1 MSIHYSSR
9 NQQRR
14 TQLDAHLEPAVVSGR
29 LPLPRPER
37 KLRHHHRQRHRPSF
51 YNVRT
56 LNDLYGFQIG
66 GRYRRCCH
74 RFFWDVTGKAGVF
87 GNAAEQSQYLS
98 DNGQHRPSTAT
109 TPTNHEGTVA
119 FIGDINVSVG
129 FQLNCVWAAR
139 CGYNLLWIDQVALA
153 PDQLNFDISSPGNTN
168 THTSGDVFLQ
178 GINVALEAR
187 W

>member
-1 MSIHYSSR
+1 MSIHYSSEINNAELNWMHTWNR
-9 NQQRR
+9 LSFLAGFRF
-14 TQLDAHLEPAVVSGR
+14 LDLSENYDITTVTGTDA
-29 LPLPRPER
+29 
-37 KLRHHHRQRHRPSF
+37 SF

-87 GNAAEQSQYLS
+87 GNDVEQSQYLS
-98 DNGQHRPSTAT
+98 DINNT
-109 TPTNHEGTVA
+109 TVYRDNTTDHEGTVA

-129 FQLNCVWAAR
+129 FKLNCVWAAR

-153 PDQLNFDISSPGNTN
+153 PDQLNFDISSTGASN